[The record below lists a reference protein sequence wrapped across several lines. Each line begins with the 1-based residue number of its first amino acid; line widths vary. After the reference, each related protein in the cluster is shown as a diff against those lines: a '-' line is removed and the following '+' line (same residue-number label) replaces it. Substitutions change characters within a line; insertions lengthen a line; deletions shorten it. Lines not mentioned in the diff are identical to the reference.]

1 MYLLAWNNVSRFIAG
16 NITIPSLHQTSPP
29 RGKDVD
35 YIITKVRNKA
45 KRLVPL
51 IKSPFLCLFFSF

>member
-16 NITIPSLHQTSPP
+16 NIAIPSLHQTFPP

-51 IKSPFLCLFFSF
+51 IKSPFS